1 MRPVARPIEQEQ
13 RRKMER
19 RDDTLRSFI
28 SVEIDGITHHE
39 LGELQDRLIHRI
51 PRSLVKWVATDSI
64 HLTLKFL
71 GATRISMLEKVENG
85 MERAVQG
92 IAPFEFRVSGI
103 GCFPNCRRPRVVWV
117 GVEDESGGL
126 SALQS
131 RIESEMEA
139 LGWEPEKRSFSPH
152 LTLGRVR
159 KGLVSTEIAHIGKVI
174 SSEEVGNLGVVP
186 VSSVVLMKSVLSP
199 QGAKYELIYRAG
211 FR

>member
-1 MRPVARPIEQEQ
+1 
-13 RRKMER
+13 MER
-19 RDDTLRSFI
+19 RNDTLRSFI
-28 SVEIDGITHHE
+28 ALEIDESTHRA
-39 LGELQDRLIHRI
+39 LGELQERLIRRI
-51 PRSLVKWVATDSI
+51 PRSLVKWVASDSI

-92 IAPFEFRVSGI
+92 IAPFEFRVGGI
-103 GCFPNCRRPRVVWV
+103 GCFPNCKRPRVVWV
-117 GVEDESGGL
+117 GVKDESGGL

-131 RIESEMEA
+131 RIESEMEV
-139 LGWEPEKRSFSPH
+139 LGWEPEKRPFSPH

-199 QGAKYELIYRAG
+199 QGARYELIYRAG